1 MAIEDRFPGLNS
13 PSSGAMTFPT
23 TRSVQVDHAAFSDTV
38 DLAFRCR
45 CFVASAAGTLKVWT
59 PDQTDAGGVAIQVL
73 AGLNPQRLDRIFA
86 TGSDALVIDIR
97 D

>member
-13 PSSGAMTFPT
+13 PTSGAMSFPT
-23 TRSVQVDHAAFSDTV
+23 TRSVKIAAAAFSDTV

-45 CFVASAAGTLKVWT
+45 CFIASAAGKLMVWT
-59 PDQTDAGGVAIQVL
+59 PEQQTEGGVEIQVL